1 MREGK
6 RESNCCRTPHSILK
20 QHKNIP
26 GVEMFVLKIQSC
38 RGPFLPL
45 IKVKRSTKYR
55 WPPTCLRWTYPLPCW
70 TLTEPPNRTTHAT
83 FQPYSGEKINV
94 LLLYLWRRSTSL
106 SSFIKIYFF
115 SNVFLS
121 QIHFLP
127 LFFYLFHSLFSFSYA
142 HFLCLIVSL
151 SLILS
156 SYPQSIPPSLLPS
169 TLSSSLPPSLPS
181 R

>member
-70 TLTEPPNRTTHAT
+70 TLTEPPEQNHACHVPT
-83 FQPYSGEKINV
+83 LQ
-94 LLLYLWRRSTSL
+94 RRENKCVAFVSMATIHLVKFFHQNLHLQQCVSL
-106 SSFIKIYFF
+106 SNTFSAFI
-115 SNVFLS
+115 FLS
-121 QIHFLP
+121 
-127 LFFYLFHSLFSFSYA
+127 FSFSLL
-142 HFLCLIVSL
+142 FLIRALSMSHCLSL
-151 SLILS
+151 SYPIFLS
-156 SYPQSIPPSLLPS
+156 PIHSSFPPPFHIIV
-169 TLSSSLPPSLPS
+169 LPPSLPS

>member
-106 SSFIKIYFF
+106 SFFIKIHIF

-127 LFFYLFHSLFSFSYA
+127 LFFLSLILSSLSHTRTFC
-142 HFLCLIVSL
+142 LCLIL

-169 TLSSSLPPSLPS
+169 TLSSSLLPS